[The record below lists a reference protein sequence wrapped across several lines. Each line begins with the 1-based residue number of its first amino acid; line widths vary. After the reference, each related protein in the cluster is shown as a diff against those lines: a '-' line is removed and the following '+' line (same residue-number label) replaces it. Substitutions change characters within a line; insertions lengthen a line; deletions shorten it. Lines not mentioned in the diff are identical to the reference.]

1 MLEPISAKISPRT
14 DVRKFLCIAPLAL
27 AASFLFSS
35 CEATQIGNYDGSG
48 KTGGLSNLPQA
59 RHEAWETDA
68 RYGNLPQS
76 R

>member
-1 MLEPISAKISPRT
+1 L
-14 DVRKFLCIAPLAL
+14 RKTLIIAPLGLL
-27 AASFLFSS
+27 AALLFSG
-35 CEATQIGNYDGSG
+35 CEATQVGNFDGSG
-48 KTGGLSNLPQA
+48 KTSDLSHLPQA

>member
-1 MLEPISAKISPRT
+1 MRKI
-14 DVRKFLCIAPLAL
+14 FLLAPAAL
-27 AASFLFSS
+27 FAASVFAG
-35 CEATQIGNYDGSG
+35 CEATQVGNFDGSG
-48 KTGGLSNLPQA
+48 KTSDLSHLPQA